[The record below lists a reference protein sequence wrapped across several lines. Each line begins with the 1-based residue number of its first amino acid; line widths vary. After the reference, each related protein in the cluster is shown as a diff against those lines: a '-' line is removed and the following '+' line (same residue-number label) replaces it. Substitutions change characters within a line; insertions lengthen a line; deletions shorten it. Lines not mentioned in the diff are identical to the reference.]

1 MDNFSRDSLTTSP
14 LGEKALII
22 SRDREVAHELQSYLQ
37 RELRCQTELAT
48 TYFTAEQRI
57 RDGGR
62 QSVFIDL
69 RPEQANDDPASL
81 LGYLARQ
88 DRRTHPVVSLG
99 CDGYRCEWADIA
111 DSTVS
116 AHLRLPLDT
125 ARLRRILTTE
135 LAESLKN
142 KPASPIDS
150 RQVETTHIKYKTYTP
165 QMFQILEHL
174 ARVAAHDVTILLVGE
189 TGTGKTTVARM
200 VHEMSSRANEVF
212 LALACGALP
221 PELIESEVFGH
232 VRGSFTGAERN
243 KEGKFEV
250 ADPGTLLL
258 DEIDCLNQNQQM
270 KLLRVIETGEFE
282 RVGSNETIKTNA
294 RLIAASN
301 VDLKT
306 LVEQGTF
313 RPDLYYR
320 LSVLE
325 FKIPPLRDRPFDI
338 VPMTMGFIDE
348 FRVKH
353 GITIQRIH
361 PEFLQRLRSYHWPG
375 NIRELKN
382 HIGRAVLFS
391 HDGQLTPSDL
401 APALLES
408 TEHDPTLSQ
417 FPQGGNTLSDKVA
430 NAEQELLTKALEEH
444 GNNRTATAKS
454 LGISRVG
461 LYKKMK
467 KYGMIEPRVKRSGVS
482 AAS

>member
-1 MDNFSRDSLTTSP
+1 MDTSSRDSLTTSP
-14 LGEKALII
+14 LGERALVV
-22 SRDREVAHELQSYLQ
+22 SRDWEVAHELQGYLQ
-37 RELRCQTELAT
+37 QQLHCQTDLAA

-57 RDGGR
+57 REGGR
-62 QSVFIDL
+62 QSIFIDL
-69 RPEQANDDPASL
+69 RPEQANDDPTSL
-81 LGYLARQ
+81 LGYLLRQ

-99 CDGYRCEWADIA
+99 CEGYRCEWADIA

-116 AHLRLPLDT
+116 AHVRLPLDT
-125 ARLRRILTTE
+125 KQLHRILTTE

-142 KPASPIDS
+142 KPASPTDC
-150 RQVETTHIKYKTYTP
+150 RQVETTHIKYKTHMP

-174 ARVAAHDVTILLVGE
+174 TRVAAHDVTILLVGE

-200 VHEMSSRANEVF
+200 VHEMSARANEIFV
-212 LALACGALP
+212 ALACGALP

-243 KEGKFEV
+243 KEGKFEI

-258 DEIDCLNQNQQM
+258 DEIDCLDQNQQM

-306 LVEQGTF
+306 LVDEGRF

-325 FKIPPLRDRPFDI
+325 FKIPPLRERPFDI

-348 FRVKH
+348 FRAKH
-353 GITIQRIH
+353 GIAIRRVH
-361 PEFLQRLRSYHWPG
+361 PEFLQRLRYYHWPG

-382 HIGRAVLFS
+382 HIGRSVLFS
-391 HDGQLTPSDL
+391 HDGQLAPTDL
-401 APALLES
+401 APTILEA
-408 TEHDPTLSQ
+408 TEHGPTYRQ
-417 FPQGGNTLSDKVA
+417 FARSGTTLSDKVA
-430 NAEQELLTKALEEH
+430 NTEQELLMRALEEH

-467 KYGMIEPRVKRSGVS
+467 KYGMIEPRRKRTGAH

>member
-1 MDNFSRDSLTTSP
+1 
-14 LGEKALII
+14 
-22 SRDREVAHELQSYLQ
+22 
-37 RELRCQTELAT
+37 
-48 TYFTAEQRI
+48 
-57 RDGGR
+57 
-62 QSVFIDL
+62 
-69 RPEQANDDPASL
+69 
-81 LGYLARQ
+81 
-88 DRRTHPVVSLG
+88 
-99 CDGYRCEWADIA
+99 
-111 DSTVS
+111 
-116 AHLRLPLDT
+116 
-125 ARLRRILTTE
+125 
-135 LAESLKN
+135 
-142 KPASPIDS
+142 
-150 RQVETTHIKYKTYTP
+150 
-165 QMFQILEHL
+165 
-174 ARVAAHDVTILLVGE
+174 
-189 TGTGKTTVARM
+189 M
-200 VHEMSSRANEVF
+200 VHEMSSRAKEIFV
-212 LALACGALP
+212 ALACGALP

-258 DEIDCLNQNQQM
+258 DEIDCLDQNQQM

-306 LVEQGTF
+306 LVEEGRF

-325 FKIPPLRDRPFDI
+325 FKIPPLRERPFDI

-348 FRVKH
+348 FRAKH
-353 GITIQRIH
+353 GIAIRRVH
-361 PEFLQRLRSYHWPG
+361 PEFLQRLRYYHWPG

-391 HDGQLTPSDL
+391 HDGQLTPTDL
-401 APALLES
+401 APAILES
-408 TEHDPTLSQ
+408 TEHGPTYSQ
-417 FPQGGNTLSDKVA
+417 FPHSGTTLSDKVA
-430 NAEQELLTKALEEH
+430 NTEQELLTKALEEH
-444 GNNRTATAKS
+444 GNNRTATAKA

-467 KYGMIEPRVKRSGVS
+467 KYGMIEPRQKRSGVP

>member
-1 MDNFSRDSLTTSP
+1 MGTSFRESLTTSP
-14 LGEKALII
+14 LGKNALVV
-22 SRDREVAHELQSYLQ
+22 SRDWEVAHELQSYLQ
-37 RELRCQTELAT
+37 QELHCHTDLAA

-62 QSVFIDL
+62 QAIFLDL
-69 RPEQANDDPASL
+69 RPEQANDDPTSL
-81 LGYLARQ
+81 LGYLLKQ

-99 CDGYRCEWADIA
+99 CDGYRCEWADLA
-111 DSTVS
+111 DSAIS
-116 AHLRLPLDT
+116 AHVRLPLN
-125 ARLRRILTTE
+125 AKQMHRILTTE

-142 KPASPIDS
+142 KPASPIDC
-150 RQVETTHIKYKTYTP
+150 RQIETSHMKYKTYTP

-174 ARVAAHDVTILLVGE
+174 TRVASHDVTILLVGE

-200 VHEMSSRANEVF
+200 VHDLSSRGNDVF
-212 LALACGALP
+212 LSLACGALP
-221 PELIESEVFGH
+221 PELIESEIFGH
-232 VRGSFTGAERN
+232 VRGSFTGAERD

-250 ADPGTLLL
+250 ADPGTLLM
-258 DEIDCLNQNQQM
+258 DEIDCLDQNQQM

-306 LVEQGTF
+306 LVEQGRF

-325 FKIPPLRDRPFDI
+325 FKIPPLRERPFDI

-353 GITIQRIH
+353 GIAIRRVH
-361 PEFLQRLRSYHWPG
+361 PEFLERLRYYHWPG

-382 HIGRAVLFS
+382 HIGRAVLLS
-391 HDGQLTPSDL
+391 HDGQLTSSDL
-401 APALLES
+401 APAILKA
-408 TEHDPTLSQ
+408 TEHSPTFRQ
-417 FPQGGNTLSDKVA
+417 FPRGGTTLSDKIA
-430 NAEQELLTKALEEH
+430 NTEQELLTRALEEH

-467 KYGMIEPRVKRSGVS
+467 KYGMIEPKHKRSS
-482 AAS
+482 IHANH